1 VYCPKKVIVSSLV
14 VSTAVHVGKSMS
26 VRLSK
31 ELKHGSL
38 LFHASGYARK
48 ILRRILPCFI

>member
-1 VYCPKKVIVSSLV
+1 MVAFYSMPQAMHVKPFVHCLRSVVICTS
-14 VSTAVHVGKSMS
+14 VHVGQSMS

-38 LFHASGYARK
+38 L
-48 ILRRILPCFI
+48 C